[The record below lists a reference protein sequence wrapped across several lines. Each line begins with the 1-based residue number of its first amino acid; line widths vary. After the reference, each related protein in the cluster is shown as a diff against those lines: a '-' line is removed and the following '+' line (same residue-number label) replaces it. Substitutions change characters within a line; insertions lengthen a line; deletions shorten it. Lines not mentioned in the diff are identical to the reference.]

1 MHLSYSRVSNQ
12 WLSVL
17 GCEND
22 VIKEMRVGRWH
33 GGLSLAPLPGC
44 GSFEILFPGLPAL
57 QPEVS
62 LCSTTGYKL

>member
-1 MHLSYSRVSNQ
+1 VHLSSPGVGNQ

-22 VIKEMRVGRWH
+22 VIKEMRVSGWH
-33 GGLSLAPLPGC
+33 GDLSLAPLPGC
-44 GSFEILFPGLPAL
+44 GSFEILFPGLL

-62 LCSTTGYKL
+62 LRSTTGYKL